1 MAEEN
6 NKYSQYTQGMTESQ
20 AAKFARLAD
29 IYESRFHQHGQTP
42 GVEGVDA
49 DELSLSDYSQEIQKI
64 LSNSRFSEI
73 QSAAE
78 RKAIERLL
86 TDHDINVDSF
96 FKQNP
101 NATPIDAIREANFN
115 SFRDKEKRYS
125 NPRAF
130 TYGSG
135 MKSTLL
141 KLNNEYNAL
150 FQNSFL
156 FPEMGKELNEIL
168 PDYIKNDPEKRA
180 QFERA
185 FYYETGCA

>member
-29 IYESRFHQHGQTP
+29 IYESRFQYHGQTP
-42 GVEGVDA
+42 GMEGVDA
-49 DELSLSDYSQEIQKI
+49 DELSLSDYSQEIQNI

-78 RKAIERLL
+78 RRGMERLL
-86 TDHDINVDSF
+86 ETNNIDAGSF

-115 SFRDKEKRYS
+115 SFRDKEKRLS
-125 NPRAF
+125 
-130 TYGSG
+130 
-135 MKSTLL
+135 L
-141 KLNNEYNAL
+141 K
-150 FQNSFL
+150 
-156 FPEMGKELNEIL
+156 PIL
-168 PDYIKNDPEKRA
+168 RCRRKR
-180 QFERA
+180 
-185 FYYETGCA
+185 